1 MIDGVLTVVG
11 FSVVGGVLMVV
22 GFSVVGFS
30 VVGFSV
36 VGGVFT
42 VVGFSVVGFS
52 VVGFSV
58 VNAFTM
64 GGLFARDKN
73 DSTTMVLYHEMTF
86 SSFF

>member
-1 MIDGVLTVVG
+1 LTVVDWL
-11 FSVVGGVLMVV
+11 VVGGVLI
-22 GFSVVGFS
+22 VVGFS

-58 VNAFTM
+58 IGNAFTI
-64 GGLFARDKN
+64 GGLLARDKN